1 MEYRVTLDLKNVSF
15 EQLEQLGIVIDQLT
29 LDGVKMEVIQSE

>member
-15 EQLEQLGIVIDQLT
+15 EQLEHLGKLIDQMT
-29 LDGVKMEVIQSE
+29 LDGVEMKVVHSE

>member
-15 EQLEQLGIVIDQLT
+15 EQLEQLGLIIDQMT
-29 LDGVKMEVIQSE
+29 LDGVEMKVVHSE